1 MCATVIALKYA
12 WFNCI
17 VVALY
22 RPGSATLQQ
31 RFFAELATPMEP
43 INQVP
48 VYIAGD
54 FNIRLDRPDD
64 AFSCVS

>member
-1 MCATVIALKYA
+1 MTPASTFEHVAVHVVCGQ
-12 WFNCI
+12 FNCI

-31 RFFAELATPMEP
+31 RFFEELATLMEP

-54 FNIRLDRPDD
+54 FNT
-64 AFSCVS
+64 

>member
-1 MCATVIALKYA
+1 MALKYA
-12 WFNCI
+12 RSNCI
-17 VVALY
+17 VVAIY

-31 RFFAELATPMEP
+31 RFFEDLATPMEQHH
-43 INQVP
+43 QVP